1 MLHIFVTID
10 LCMCMDMQPQMFGMH
25 NAGEFSSCAAAPES
39 FGFKDF
45 AIGFQPNPLPYFG
58 LNFTASS
65 SGALPPSLLVTTSN
79 ALTLQG
85 SFPAPT
91 FSDVNGNLDIK
102 DSGKAA
108 GGAIIA
114 TSVFLRASGSAP
126 FESPENN
133 PVGVIGS
140 QNGTV
145 NPSCQQTA
153 PASASPVKVDL
164 GSNGGACV
172 ADGLSFVTQF
182 ANLSPSFPTN
192 NFIELVDLVVCK
204 ANKQS
209 GLLPK

>member
-1 MLHIFVTID
+1 MCID
-10 LCMCMDMQPQMFGMH
+10 MHPQMFGMH

-39 FGFKDF
+39 FGFKDL
-45 AIGFQPNPLPYFG
+45 ATGFQPNPLPYFG

-65 SGALPPSLLVTTSN
+65 SGSLPPSLLVTTSN
-79 ALTLQG
+79 ALQG
-85 SFPAPT
+85 SFSIP
-91 FSDVNGNLDIK
+91 SSSGSGVNGNLDIK

-114 TSVFLRASGSAP
+114 TSVFLRAVGSAL
-126 FESPENN
+126 FTSPENY

-140 QNGTV
+140 RNGTV

-153 PASASPVKVDL
+153 PASASPIKVNL
-164 GSNGGACV
+164 GSSGGACV

-182 ANLSPSFPTN
+182 ASLSLSFPTN
-192 NFIELVDLVVCK
+192 NYIELVDLVVCK
-204 ANKQS
+204 ANKLS